1 MTKQEAI
8 RILKRELSISKNLNG
23 TFDEFLR
30 ECNNPNPNYTT
41 EDFHKALSIAI
52 ECLEASKP

>member
-23 TFDEFLR
+23 TFDEFFKR
-30 ECNNPNPNYTT
+30 MQ
-41 EDFHKALSIAI
+41 
-52 ECLEASKP
+52 